1 MKKQLVVALVVL
13 AALLGLTRRAAA
25 AADFIVT
32 ISGMSAYVIGGQ
44 NNPPLTLTRGTTYV
58 FDIQASNHPF
68 FIKTVQ
74 EIGSDNTFD
83 TGVTNNGASPGTLTF
98 TVPANAPAKLYYQCV
113 FHDIMTGVINIV
125 SPPASSPVPATTD
138 VTIGLVS
145 AGLALLG
152 FAALGGA
159 YTLKRK

>member
-1 MKKQLVVALVVL
+1 
-13 AALLGLTRRAAA
+13 
-25 AADFIVT
+25 
-32 ISGMSAYVIGGQ
+32 
-44 NNPPLTLTRGTTYV
+44 
-58 FDIQASNHPF
+58 
-68 FIKTVQ
+68 
-74 EIGSDNTFD
+74 
-83 TGVTNNGASPGTLTF
+83 
-98 TVPANAPAKLYYQCV
+98 
-113 FHDIMTGVINIV
+113 MTGVINIV